1 MRACKRCGSF
11 SITIKQRGSFGW
23 YAECQRC
30 GSKEDLHVHHIVSFA
45 KKELRADPDNLVLL
59 CADCHHWV
67 HSNENINDEF
77 IRKE

>member
-1 MRACKRCGSF
+1 MNLLINANAKRI
-11 SITIKQRGSFGW
+11 SIADNSVNCVVTS
-23 YAECQRC
+23 E
-30 GSKEDLHVHHIVSFA
+30 
-45 KKELRADPDNLVLL
+45 ELRADPDNLILL